1 MLGASYAIAP
11 AVSAERN
18 FIADSWRR
26 SLQDQPAYGAMPT
39 RGYVA
44 FANAVICNF
53 LGTGSLLELDPRDR
67 LYMARDKERPAY
79 CYGWLLGRDLSPGF
93 ALVYL
98 YVKGA
103 HRRQGI
109 ARDLLADAIEATED
123 GPLTYAFRT
132 RSDAWLDSLGMA
144 FVPVETLEF
153 GERQAS

>member
-1 MLGASYAIAP
+1 MLADYAIAP

-44 FANAVICNF
+44 FANSVIAHF
-53 LGTGSLLELDPRDR
+53 IGPGGPLVLDLRDR
-67 LYMARDKERPAY
+67 LYIARDRERPAY
-79 CYGWLLGRDLSPGF
+79 CYGWLLGRDLSPGH

-98 YVKGA
+98 YVKSA

-109 ARDLLADAIEATED
+109 ARDLLATAIEATED

-132 RSDAWLDSLGMA
+132 RADPWFDALGMEH
-144 FVPVETLEF
+144 VPVETLEY
-153 GERQAS
+153 GEREAS

>member
-1 MLGASYAIAP
+1 MLADYAIAP

-26 SLQDQPAYGAMPT
+26 SLQDQPAYASMPT

-44 FANAVICNF
+44 FANAVIGHF
-53 LGTGSLLELDPRDR
+53 IGPGGQLVLDPRDR
-67 LYMARDKERPAY
+67 LYIARDRERPAY
-79 CYGWLLGRDLSPGF
+79 CYGWLLGRDLSPGH

-98 YVKGA
+98 YVKSA

-109 ARDLLADAIEATED
+109 ARDLLLNAIEATED

-132 RSDAWLDSLGMA
+132 RADAWFDALGMQ
-144 FVPVETLEF
+144 FVPVETLEY